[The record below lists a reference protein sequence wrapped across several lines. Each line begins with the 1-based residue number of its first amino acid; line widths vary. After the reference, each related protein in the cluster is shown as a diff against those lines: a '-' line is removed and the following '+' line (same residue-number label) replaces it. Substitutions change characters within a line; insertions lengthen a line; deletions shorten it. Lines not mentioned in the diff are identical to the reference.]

1 MLFFLKKTFCY
12 LRKLFELSKS
22 INITCILTKKELP
35 QHYIVDTTS
44 IKMVTLLQTLKMII
58 ELQREEAL
66 EKEMKILIILLNQK
80 ICTTITDIS
89 RHIFKFIK
97 IYNYATTQ
105 NQKHKATYITNNSL
119 FIVTL
124 GLLLLC
130 CLGPLLFLE
139 TWTLLLMSWTLLL
152 MFWSR
157 ELPTPPAVSTEELWS
172 SSNTLT
178 ISSIFGL
185 NLGSTDRHRTARSA
199 TFIAWRTV
207 YWPSMRASITW
218 KTRRLLLRYGL
229 AHSIKLCSPDGLLLS
244 SARFPDIISRSTTP
258 KLYTSLFLV
267 KWPVQKR

>member
-1 MLFFLKKTFCY
+1 
-12 LRKLFELSKS
+12 
-22 INITCILTKKELP
+22 
-35 QHYIVDTTS
+35 
-44 IKMVTLLQTLKMII
+44 MVTLLQTLKMII
-58 ELQREEAL
+58 ELYY
-66 EKEMKILIILLNQK
+66 KKKIKKYDNWAAKGRSIGKRNENFNNFTESK

-89 RHIFKFIK
+89 RHILKFIK

-105 NQKHKATYITNNSL
+105 NQKHKAIYITNNSL

-139 TWTLLLMSWTLLL
+139 LWTLLLI
-152 MFWSR
+152 FWSR
-157 ELPTPPAVSTEELWS
+157 ELPTPPVVSTEEPWS

-199 TFIAWRTV
+199 TFIAWRSV

-218 KTRRLLLRYGL
+218 KTRRLLLR
-229 AHSIKLCSPDGLLLS
+229 
-244 SARFPDIISRSTTP
+244 
-258 KLYTSLFLV
+258 
-267 KWPVQKR
+267 